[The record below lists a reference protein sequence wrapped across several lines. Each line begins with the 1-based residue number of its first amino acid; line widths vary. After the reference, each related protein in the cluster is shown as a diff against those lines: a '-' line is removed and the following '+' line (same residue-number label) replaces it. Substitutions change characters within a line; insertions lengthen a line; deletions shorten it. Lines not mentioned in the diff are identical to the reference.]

1 MMAGIQ
7 MKKGGKVFSHGKKSA
22 KGKLTAVIF
31 VLIILIGGTAAVL
44 MFSPLLLLSDIYVNE
59 TVNYTADEII
69 EASGI
74 QKGENAIYYL
84 GGSFRHLINLRM
96 GVAEENVNKL
106 PWIETAEIKY
116 VIPDKVYI
124 TVTERTAIAWI
135 RYFGNYLLV
144 DEEGYVLDVETEL
157 DDRYPEIRGVQ
168 LDKFVLGEKLQTKEP
183 EKLSVLVQLL
193 QSLNAVDLDAP
204 QRLVEVL
211 DWVDIP
217 ENKELYLS
225 LDNRITAK
233 IKMDDELIYRLSY
246 LKELYY
252 NYIKPEERGM
262 IDFFDNK
269 YARFVAE

>member
-1 MMAGIQ
+1 
-7 MKKGGKVFSHGKKSA
+7 MKKTRKGDNVLLQGEKSV
-22 KGKLTAVIF
+22 KGKAVTLIF
-31 VLIILIGGTAAVL
+31 VLIVLVGGMAAVL
-44 MFSPLLLLSDIYVNE
+44 LFSPLLLLSEIYVNE
-59 TVNYTADEII
+59 TINYTAEEII

-74 QKGENAIYYL
+74 QKGENAVNYL
-84 GGSFRHLINLRM
+84 GGSFSHLIRLRM
-96 GVAEENVNKL
+96 GIPEKNIDKL
-106 PWIETAEIKY
+106 PWIKSSEVKY
-116 VIPDKVYI
+116 VFPGKVYI
-124 TVTERTAIAWI
+124 TVTERNAIAWI

-144 DEEGYVLDVETEL
+144 DEEGYVLDIAAEL
-157 DDRYPEIRGVQ
+157 DDRHPEIRGVQ
-168 LDKFVLGEKLQTKEP
+168 LDKFTLGNKIQTKEP
-183 EKLSVLVQLL
+183 EKISMLVQLL
-193 QSLNAVDLDAP
+193 QSLNAVDVNSP
-204 QRLVEVL
+204 QKLVEVL

-252 NYIKPEERGM
+252 NYIKLEERGM